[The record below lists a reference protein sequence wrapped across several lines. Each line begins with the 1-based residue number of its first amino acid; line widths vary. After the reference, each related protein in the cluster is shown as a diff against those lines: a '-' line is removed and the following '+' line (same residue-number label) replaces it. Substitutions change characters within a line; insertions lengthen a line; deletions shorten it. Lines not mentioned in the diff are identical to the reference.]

1 MRRAFFAAVV
11 LCFFTGCNT
20 KRGEAVVVDK
30 EFIAAATE
38 ETKSREHVLDHDQWI
53 VKVEMIYDRRRV
65 DVHVEQPQFDRIK
78 TGDRLH
84 VTYREGKYTGT
95 VWDAE
100 IQ

>member
-1 MRRAFFAAVV
+1 VFLHR
-11 LCFFTGCNT
+11 LNT

-65 DVHVEQPQFDRIK
+65 DLHVEQPQFDP
-78 TGDRLH
+78 
-84 VTYREGKYTGT
+84 
-95 VWDAE
+95 
-100 IQ
+100 